1 MRIQTATRGCAR
13 VSSVLALALL
23 AGCGTPRVVTKTE
36 TVRVPVPV
44 VKPLPPELTADCAP
58 RYQYPANDI
67 TGEALVDRLIAVELA
82 LAICRNQ
89 LENIRAAQ

>member
-1 MRIQTATRGCAR
+1 
-13 VSSVLALALL
+13 
-23 AGCGTPRVVTKTE
+23 
-36 TVRVPVPV
+36 V